1 MGNIR
6 EFCVKILIDAKV
18 HKSVCAGSQEAEEAA
33 VESTR
38 EGQEDGYGVP
48 EVRTYSSRREII
60 FSYAREWWKK
70 GIGTCL

>member
-1 MGNIR
+1 M
-6 EFCVKILIDAKV
+6 
-18 HKSVCAGSQEAEEAA
+18 CAGIQEGEEAA

-70 GIGTCL
+70 GIGICL

>member
-1 MGNIR
+1 MGSIR
-6 EFCVKILIDAKV
+6 VFCGKILIDAKV

-33 VESTR
+33 VESTH
-38 EGQEDGYGVP
+38 EGQEDGYGV
-48 EVRTYSSRREII
+48 EVRTYSFRREII